1 MNYSDMKMLEHLKL
15 ELSMRNKIESNEIME
30 AFSQYV
36 DNKNDLSE
44 MIELGM
50 LRFEYFVTDKCIGC
64 KLCYSKCPQKCID
77 ISVKPVVIH
86 QNNCLHCGNCYEI
99 CPTRAIEK
107 RG

>member
-44 MIELGM
+44 MIELGIN
-50 LRFEYFVTDKCIGC
+50 YIGRNR
-64 KLCYSKCPQKCID
+64 KKT
-77 ISVKPVVIH
+77 VVIVF
-86 QNNCLHCGNCYEI
+86 C
-99 CPTRAIEK
+99 
-107 RG
+107 